1 MTTKHMAAVK
11 SHLEHLEALRVE
23 QSGVGKQ
30 MLEAHNRALYMFDLL
45 AIAALNRSAG
55 LCSGFRQLIRSRN
68 FICAAP
74 LIRLQ
79 IDNALRLYAGSIV
92 RDPRGY
98 ALSVL
103 KGESVRRLKDRHGN
117 LMRDDYLVRG
127 VSDEFPW
134 VPNVYANTSA
144 YVHLSEKHM
153 FNATQPIDPAEGRVR
168 LKVSATDFDLPA
180 AIYVEACEAM
190 CAATAM
196 VTRYARAWVFS
207 KANPRIAAKLQ
218 RIIDDSAS
226 RPDA

>member
-1 MTTKHMAAVK
+1 MTTRRIADVTPQLHC
-11 SHLEHLEALRVE
+11 LQALRVE
-23 QSGVGKQ
+23 QSHVGKQ

-103 KGESVRRLKDRHGN
+103 
-117 LMRDDYLVRG
+117 
-127 VSDEFPW
+127 
-134 VPNVYANTSA
+134 
-144 YVHLSEKHM
+144 
-153 FNATQPIDPAEGRVR
+153 
-168 LKVSATDFDLPA
+168 
-180 AIYVEACEAM
+180 
-190 CAATAM
+190 
-196 VTRYARAWVFS
+196 
-207 KANPRIAAKLQ
+207 
-218 RIIDDSAS
+218 
-226 RPDA
+226 